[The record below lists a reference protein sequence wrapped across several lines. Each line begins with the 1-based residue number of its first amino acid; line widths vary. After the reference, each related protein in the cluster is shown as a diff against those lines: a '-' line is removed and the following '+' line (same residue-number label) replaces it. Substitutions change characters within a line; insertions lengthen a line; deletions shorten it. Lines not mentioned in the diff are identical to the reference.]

1 MILWKPALRS
11 KGLSAAASLLGL
23 LLFSPAAGADGG
35 FAEPP
40 QQPLVREPGP
50 EHADDI
56 YVTRD
61 DRTSMQPSSLRISVG
76 PSLRVAESET
86 SGGLYVALDIGA
98 RAAGVRASGAWI
110 RAGAE
115 RGVSQYAA
123 ELWIDFGVGRE
134 LHPIIGAG
142 AGVARVEGTDA
153 AGDATT
159 TTLGVGVLRGTLEYE
174 LPVAGVD
181 ARVGLDVLGSVP
193 ATPGGDSTD
202 ASPWLL
208 AVGRVGVGF

>member
-1 MILWKPALRS
+1 MILWKPAFRS
-11 KGLSAAASLLGL
+11 KGFSAAASLLGL
-23 LLFSPAAGADGG
+23 LLFSPAAGAEGG

-40 QQPLVREPGP
+40 QQPLVREPSP
-50 EHADDI
+50 DYRADI
-56 YVTRD
+56 HLPRD
-61 DRTSMQPSSLRISVG
+61 DGGPMQPSSLRMGVG
-76 PSLRVAESET
+76 PALRVAESET

-98 RAAGVRASGAWI
+98 RAAGVRASGAWL
-110 RAGAE
+110 RSGAE
-115 RGVSQYAA
+115 RGVSQYTA

-142 AGVARVEGTDA
+142 AGVARVERTDA
-153 AGDATT
+153 AEDATT

-181 ARVGLDVLGSVP
+181 ARIGLDVLGSVP
-193 ATPGGDSTD
+193 ATPGGDSAD

-208 AVGRVGVGF
+208 AVGHVGVGF